1 MKPVSLKKREK
12 KRREQSL
19 LNWINDRGDKA
30 EGKSYEEMPLCADT
44 ACFCSV
50 RSK

>member
-19 LNWINDRGDKA
+19 LNWINYRDEKT

-44 ACFCSV
+44 PCFCSV
-50 RSK
+50 RIK